1 MKTKKPL
8 FQRHKTIHASIL
20 QNEHWFSDNPP
31 DLGESFSRK
40 KANKR
45 HKTVTKIVQRAA
57 KRAAKNG
64 QQELAEAL
72 ERLLRKAERMQATA
86 TGVAR

>member
-1 MKTKKPL
+1 MKKKRPKC
-8 FQRHKTIHASIL
+8 QRHKTIHASIL
-20 QNEHWFSDNPP
+20 QSEHWFSDSPP

-40 KANKR
+40 KANRR
-45 HKTVTKIVQRAA
+45 HKIVTKIVQRAA

-72 ERLLRKAERMQATA
+72 ERLLKKLRDCRP
-86 TGVAR
+86 GNRCGS